1 MVRVN
6 IFTLYSKSKNSITI
20 NEYQYYKLDDEQNTQ
35 LDSINPIDEYSYSSY
50 FDIESCKQSNC
61 LVFLQ
66 SIQTHI
72 KSSNSF
78 QQLCSSKVYSPELI
92 NSKTSENP
100 SCSLTNFLS
109 KILQY
114 DAIFF
119 VFC

>member
-35 LDSINPIDEYSYSSY
+35 LDSINPIDEYSYSSH
-50 FDIESCKQSNC
+50 FDIESCKQSTC
-61 LVFLQ
+61 LVLLQ

-78 QQLCSSKVYSPELI
+78 QQLWSSKVYSPELI
-92 NSKTSENP
+92 NSKTSKNP
-100 SCSLTNFLS
+100 SCS
-109 KILQY
+109 
-114 DAIFF
+114 
-119 VFC
+119 